1 MRLDRDTIV
10 ANGLAAMELS
20 QSSMYQKGPWIYK
33 AKVKSG
39 TRATRNVE
47 MECSNIPHLKAEVVA
62 RHARESEPLNVYGI
76 SRVMKASLRSQR
88 EDI

>member
-1 MRLDRDTIV
+1 MKKDRDTIV
-10 ANGLAAMELS
+10 SEGLDAMQRS

-39 TRATRNVE
+39 TRSTANIE
-47 MECSNIPHLKAEVVA
+47 MECANIPHLKSEVVA
-62 RHARESEPLNVYGI
+62 RHARENEALNVYGI